1 MLFQCWP
8 TVCDA
13 GPTLKQ
19 HCFILSCLL
28 GGRHQGGGG
37 GEGGVGR
44 TPFLLEITLS
54 DMYCLY
60 SPFQKNW
67 WRVSYPLY
75 SRYCNHVQ
83 NAKGLCVLDADTHA
97 DADSDAQSDAQSDA
111 DESSHVPKF
120 PRSDKN
126 DNVPLLVCQVTI
138 FSWTLLFKK

>member
-1 MLFQCWP
+1 MLAHCLRRWP
-8 TVCDA
+8 NIKTALFHLLVFA
-13 GPTLKQ
+13 GWP
-19 HCFILSCLL
+19 SP
-28 GGRHQGGGG
+28 GGG
-37 GEGGVGR
+37 GR

-54 DMYCLY
+54 DMYFLY

-75 SRYCNHVQ
+75 YCNHVQ

-111 DESSHVPKF
+111 DECSHVPKF

-138 FSWTLLFKK
+138 FS